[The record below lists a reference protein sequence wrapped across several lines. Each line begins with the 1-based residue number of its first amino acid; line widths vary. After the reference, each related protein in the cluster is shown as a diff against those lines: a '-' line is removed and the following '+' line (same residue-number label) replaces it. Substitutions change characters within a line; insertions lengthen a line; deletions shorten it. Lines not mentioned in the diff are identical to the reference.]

1 MKLTE
6 IRVDGFKNLAKCRI
20 PLGDFNV
27 LVGPNNSGKSNLLQV
42 FEMLL
47 LTSFSSD
54 DTRES
59 VFRGYSGR
67 EHGCSI
73 CHLNGSRH
81 EPISI
86 GFTFETTIETEQGDV
101 AWLVDYDMA
110 IHCDFEDAKHGGFKT
125 ESLRAK
131 PRGKTGRAKSYIE
144 RNGKALTIVGKRHS
158 IASHVSSLSALRVLY
173 PEFKKLRGE
182 LAQFFTDML
191 RLSLTS
197 VFAISPDTTRKV
209 MGEEIDSDLR
219 RRTFFDCLKS
229 IDEIHRDRKRFK
241 SFKEN
246 VCDILGLED
255 LRFTV
260 TETSAPSA
268 GGEKNPKK
276 KRTRFCFLKR
286 KGSDYAELREFSDG
300 TISVV
305 ALLVALFSQ
314 VTPKP
319 PIICIEEPENFLHP
333 AALAKLLVFLQ
344 DSAHEW
350 PILLT
355 THSPYLVN
363 GVRPQDIIVAVVDD
377 SGTTHFEKP
386 KNRRAIRERLNRGYM
401 NFGDL
406 LVTNFRDML

>member
-6 IRVDGFKNLAKCRI
+6 IRVDGFKNLANCRI

-54 DTRES
+54 NTREN

-67 EHGCSI
+67 EHGSSI
-73 CHLNGSRH
+73 CHLDGSRH
-81 EPISI
+81 ELISI
-86 GFTFETTIETEQGDV
+86 GFTFETKIETEQGDV
-101 AWLVDYDMA
+101 PWLVDYDMA
-110 IHCDFEDAKHGGFKT
+110 IQCDFEDAKHGGFKT

-131 PRGKTGRAKSYIE
+131 PKGKTGRATSYID
-144 RNGKALTIVGKRHS
+144 RTGKVLRILGRRRS

-173 PEFKKLRGE
+173 PEFSKLRTE
-182 LAQFFTDML
+182 LAQFYRDMA
-191 RLSLTS
+191 RLALTS
-197 VFAISPDTTRKV
+197 VFAISPDVTRKV
-209 MGEEIDSDLR
+209 MGEEISGDLR
-219 RRTFFDCLKS
+219 RQTFFDCLKS

-246 VCDILGLED
+246 VCEILGLES
-255 LRFTV
+255 LKFIV
-260 TETSAPSA
+260 TETPAPS
-268 GGEKNPKK
+268 GGGPNKPKK
-276 KRTRFCFLKR
+276 SRTRFCFLKR
-286 KGSDYAELREFSDG
+286 KRSEYADLREFSDG

-305 ALLVALFSQ
+305 TLLVALFSQ
-314 VTPKP
+314 ETPKP
-319 PIICIEEPENFLHP
+319 PLICIEEPENFLHP
-333 AALAKLLVFLQ
+333 AALEKLLGFLQ
-344 DSAHEW
+344 DTAHKW

-377 SGTTHFEKP
+377 TGSTHFEKP
-386 KNRRAIRERLNRGYM
+386 RKRKAINERLNRGYM

-406 LVTNFRDML
+406 LVTNFREML